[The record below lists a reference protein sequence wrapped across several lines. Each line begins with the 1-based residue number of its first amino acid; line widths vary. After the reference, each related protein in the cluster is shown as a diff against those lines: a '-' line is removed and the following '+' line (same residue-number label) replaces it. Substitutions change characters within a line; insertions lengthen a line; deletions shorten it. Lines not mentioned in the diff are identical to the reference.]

1 MNTRS
6 NLFRLFVLGFI
17 LVASTTFA
25 EPAEVPPE
33 VWMKIRPQLQAADGP
48 VAVDSVLESMEK
60 KLTAFDGAANDYF
73 GDAVSVAGDVAI
85 VGADGDDSAKGAAY
99 IFERNAGGTN
109 AWGLVQKLT
118 AADGGAGDYF
128 GEVVSIAGDV
138 ALVSSYRQWSRTG
151 AVYVFERNA
160 GGTNAWGLVK
170 KLTAADGVAG
180 DSFGIGVSVAGDVAI
195 VGATGDDSNQG
206 AAYVFERNAGGTNA
220 WGQVRKV
227 TASDGAGGDQFG
239 AAVSVAGNV
248 AVVCSRA
255 ADSSQGSAYMFER
268 NAGGTNAWGQSKKLT
283 ASDGVAS
290 FAQFGYSAS
299 IEDGLVLIGAM
310 NRNSG
315 TGAAYLFEGVMD
327 VLPEMLV
334 LGTNGAGIAS
344 DEVAD
349 DTKGTAFG
357 SIPAGS
363 AVTNLFSITNSSGI
377 MLTISGVSTNGPGA
391 SSFRVVGLPAT
402 VAADAKSDFNVVFN
416 PSVGGAYTAAVQIA
430 NDSATTPY
438 IVNLTGTGSSG
449 IQNQTI
455 TFPALSSQRPN
466 SKVGLAATASSSL
479 PVSFTVGHGP
489 AVIAGGT
496 NLSFTATGLV
506 SIVASQAGDESWN
519 PAPNV
524 TNSFS
529 VLPYS
534 AFSLRAVALR
544 TNVVLRWTDPYSVG
558 FSNQTVLLRFST
570 VSYPAATNNGTEI
583 FRNTNQV
590 YTHTGLTP
598 GQPYYYT
605 VWCSH
610 DGVTFVPPP
619 YDEPPTVT
627 NGPVT
632 VFWFSTLGE
641 TAYWHLDTNGVLN
654 ESGTVQ
660 ETPVDPA
667 AWIFGGVADI
677 NKDNRPEI
685 FWSPTNA
692 VMKTWFLD
700 ENYQYSSNATLYG
713 SQCPREYQF
722 RCSGDASGD
731 GFPDLF
737 YQDVYFG
744 YIDSWHV
751 RPNGTLLIA
760 QPTYA
765 SSINRS
771 LQLRDC
777 GDVNGDGRVEL
788 FFQNTNDGTTATWF
802 MDTNGQ
808 QTAMLTMY
816 TNVVSNGWTMVCA
829 GDVSGDGNS
838 EIFWQHTNGT
848 ASIWFLNTNG
858 FRTNG
863 YPMTST
869 PVADGWRMVDKADV
883 NGDGRVELLWQ
894 NTDGSTMVWF
904 LNPDGTFARQ
914 QEMSSTPMPSKWR
927 MMGAFTAQTIVTG
940 PP

>member
-1 MNTRS
+1 MIGGGLYLFESTASVVQVRNNTAIDSGGGIHASSESEIINCSISNNVAGSLGGGVYSFESTINDSFIVGNTSLTNEGGGLCMGNNAVASNCVIRGNVTGDEGGGVYLFESTILNSIIEGNNSASDGGGACGSFRS
-6 NLFRLFVLGFI
+6 AVISCIISSNRADNNGGGVFLFDSAIRNSLIAGNRSGAEGGGLCMVNGATMESSTVVGNSSGTDVGGGIFVPTDDNGITNSIIYFNQDNDI
-17 LVASTTFA
+17 LVDLFQELSLAYSCWGVLSGTASGSGTITNNPLFINA
-25 EPAEVPPE
+25 GSGYGTN
-33 VWMKIRPQLQAADGP
+33 L
-48 VAVDSVLESMEK
+48 
-60 KLTAFDGAANDYF
+60 
-73 GDAVSVAGDVAI
+73 VAGDYRLQASSPCVDTGTNQAWM
-85 VGADGDDSAKGAAY
+85 VGAQDLA
-99 IFERNAGGTN
+99 GTN
-109 AWGLVQKLT
+109 RIL
-118 AADGGAGDYF
+118 
-128 GEVVSIAGDV
+128 
-138 ALVSSYRQWSRTG
+138 
-151 AVYVFERNA
+151 N
-160 GGTNAWGLVK
+160 
-170 KLTAADGVAG
+170 
-180 DSFGIGVSVAGDVAI
+180 GIV
-195 VGATGDDSNQG
+195 N
-206 AAYVFERNAGGTNA
+206 
-220 WGQVRKV
+220 
-227 TASDGAGGDQFG
+227 
-239 AAVSVAGNV
+239 
-248 AVVCSRA
+248 
-255 ADSSQGSAYMFER
+255 M
-268 NAGGTNAWGQSKKLT
+268 
-283 ASDGVAS
+283 
-290 FAQFGYSAS
+290 
-299 IEDGLVLIGAM
+299 
-310 NRNSG
+310 
-315 TGAAYLFEGVMD
+315 
-327 VLPEMLV
+327 
-334 LGTNGAGIAS
+334 
-344 DEVAD
+344 
-349 DTKGTAFG
+349 
-357 SIPAGS
+357 
-363 AVTNLFSITNSSGI
+363 
-377 MLTISGVSTNGPGA
+377 
-391 SSFRVVGLPAT
+391 
-402 VAADAKSDFNVVFN
+402 
-416 PSVGGAYTAAVQIA
+416 GAYEGTSAAK
-430 NDSATTPY
+430 TP
-438 IVNLTGTGSSG
+438 
-449 IQNQTI
+449 QTI
-455 TFPALSSQRPN
+455 TFPAIANQAVTSR
-466 SKVGLAATASSSL
+466 VGLAATASSGL
-479 PVSFTVGHGP
+479 PVTFSVASGS
-489 AVIAGGT
+489 ASISGGT
-496 NLSFTATGLV
+496 NLTFSAAGTVT
-506 SIVASQAGDESWN
+506 IRASQAGNATYD

-524 TNSFS
+524 DRSFYA
-529 VLPYS
+529 VGNT
-534 AFSLRAVALR
+534 FSLRAVALR